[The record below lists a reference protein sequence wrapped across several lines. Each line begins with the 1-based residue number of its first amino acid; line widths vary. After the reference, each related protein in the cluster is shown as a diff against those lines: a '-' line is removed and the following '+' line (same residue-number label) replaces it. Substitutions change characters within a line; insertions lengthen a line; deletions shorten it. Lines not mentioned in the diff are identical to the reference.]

1 MGAFTI
7 GTGAGMASLPLCLG
21 GLVREI
27 PSDARTCLRSRL
39 RKVSLHELWQPS
51 LTQRWQGRTSSHFLH
66 ARWQFPQACLT
77 CLRLVIAA
85 TGGALTAEQVK
96 RSRNRGKLKR
106 EGANCRGWA
115 NLFHKLLI
123 GGLKVFEKH
132 NYIKSIYYASGVK
145 RVLQNPGGVSPPR
158 IIRLL
163 ALFPSRGT
171 FGM

>member
-123 GGLKVFEKH
+123 GGLKVFE
-132 NYIKSIYYASGVK
+132 NTITTRAFIT
-145 RVLQNPGGVSPPR
+145 
-158 IIRLL
+158 LL
-163 ALFPSRGT
+163 E
-171 FGM
+171 